1 MGFFATRRGLYM
13 VLALCLVGAVTVGAL
28 TLGREAPP
36 AEDVSSTQEVEDT
49 TPPPIATLPPHLPV
63 LQDEPVEAEPPVEA
77 PSELLPQV
85 VSPLDG
91 TTVTVFSMNE
101 LLYDETMGDWRTH
114 EGLDI
119 QAADGDAVKTAAG
132 GTVQT
137 VTRDELMGTTVTIA
151 HSGGYVTYYSSLRSD
166 PPISEGQQVY
176 AGDIIGYVGT
186 AAAEADMGPHL
197 HFAVSKDGTLIDP
210 QEYVER

>member
-1 MGFFATRRGLYM
+1 MGFFANRRGVYI
-13 VLALCLVGAVTVGAL
+13 VLALCLVGAVTAGAL

-36 AEDVSSTQEVEDT
+36 AQEVGSNQEVEDT
-49 TPPPIATLPPHLPV
+49 TPPPITTLPPNLPV
-63 LQDEPVEAEPPVEA
+63 LQEEPVEAEPPVEA

-85 VSPLDG
+85 ISPLDG

-114 EGLDI
+114 DGLDI
-119 QAADGDAVKTAAG
+119 QATDGDAVKTAAG

-137 VTRDELMGTTVTIA
+137 VTRDDLMGTTVTIA

-166 PPISEGQQVY
+166 PPISEGQQVF

-197 HFAVSKDGTLIDP
+197 HFAVSRDGTLIDP
-210 QEYVER
+210 QEYVS